1 MAEKKSQWAWVN
13 PLAWIEAIATTLL
26 SMLGALLRLFGA
38 MPPPSVEGFENIQP
52 SDVAAAAENAIA
64 NETKSDE
71 AVYRMTPAE
80 VVHAFARATGDERAA
95 LDLGNLTPADQDW
108 LLALSDADLLL
119 LGQSGIPA
127 CRRSLQ
133 RHCVVPSFGR
143 LRRPEPSAPRVAE
156 IPDER
161 CDDEWKKRY
170 VTARYRELLS
180 SPRKSDPHLQSGPVS
195 FH

>member
-1 MAEKKSQWAWVN
+1 MAVEKSKWTWVN

-26 SMLGALLRLFGA
+26 SILGALLRLFGA
-38 MPPPSVEGFENIQP
+38 MPPPSVEGFQNIQ
-52 SDVAAAAENAIA
+52 SGDVAVAAEHAIA

-71 AVYRMTPAE
+71 VVHRMTPAE
-80 VVHAFARATGDERAA
+80 IVHAFARASDDERAT

-108 LLALSDADLLL
+108 LFALSDADLLL

-133 RHCVVPSFGR
+133 RHCVVPSFER

-156 IPDER
+156 IPDEHG
-161 CDDEWKKRY
+161 DDEWKKRY

-180 SPRKSDPHLQSGPVS
+180 SPRKPEPHLQSGPVS